1 LNLHRIRVATDCQNV
16 VRSLEERSLGRY
28 AHVIQEV
35 LAARSDF
42 DELSFSFERRVLNK
56 EAHNLARSVVFEEY
70 GRRVWF
76 VDPPEG
82 LCIPVRV

>member
-1 LNLHRIRVATDCQNV
+1 VNSHRF
-16 VRSLEERSLGRY
+16 LEERSLGRY

-35 LAARSDF
+35 LAVRSDF
-42 DELSFSFERRVLNK
+42 DELSFSFERRVSNK
-56 EAHNLARSVVFEEY
+56 EAHNLARSAVFEEF

-76 VDPPEG
+76 IDPPEG